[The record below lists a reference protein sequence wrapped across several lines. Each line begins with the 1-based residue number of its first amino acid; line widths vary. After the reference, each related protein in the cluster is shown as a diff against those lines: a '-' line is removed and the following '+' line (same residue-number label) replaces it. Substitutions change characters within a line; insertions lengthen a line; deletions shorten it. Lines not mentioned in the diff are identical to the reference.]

1 MKTSEFESDRTW
13 NIEASS
19 PAEIMASC
27 ELIHTG
33 EPTVKSINKTKLS
46 LLVTPSKEPILQ
58 SKDLPSN
65 FNFRHITCVGAD
77 TPGKQ
82 EVDLEIVKQAD
93 LIAFDLF
100 EQGKTSF
107 TTGQISTYSML
118 RRKIFSVHFDV
129 MNESVAIKVQ
139 DEV

>member
-19 PAEIMASC
+19 PADIMASC

-82 EVDLEIVKQAD
+82 EVDLELVKLAD

-100 EQGKTSF
+100 EQGKTSI
-107 TTGQISTYSML
+107 TTGQIST
-118 RRKIFSVHFDV
+118 FSITLQYYGGKF
-129 MNESVAIKVQ
+129 S
-139 DEV
+139 

>member
-1 MKTSEFESDRTW
+1 MKTSEFEPDRTW

-58 SKDLPSN
+58 SKDLPPN

-82 EVDLEIVKQAD
+82 EVDLELVKLAD
-93 LIAFDLF
+93 FIAFDLF

-107 TTGQISTYSML
+107 ITGQISTYSMV
-118 RRKIFSVHFDV
+118 R
-129 MNESVAIKVQ
+129 
-139 DEV
+139 